1 MLIASCPCPKS
12 SKWPSSWVA
21 TPICLLH
28 SSESSNFTWKIHEN
42 PNFHGKTWDIHGKTW
57 KFHGKTWDI
66 HQISSTWRLPIG
78 LIRGEEVFTA
88 FQAQMDLGAWKIP
101 STIEAEK
108 KIRLFPKIF
117 HRTLL
122 QVLSAQIGKSLSEF
136 LRSAF
141 ECPNHDLEDKEA
153 ENALAFKLGGPH
165 MAMVKVWGC
174 SSCKCCGKAKNRPW
188 FSQKW
193 GGINY
198 GLLSSII
205 VYHKPI

>member
-1 MLIASCPCPKS
+1 MENPWKS
-12 SKWPSSWVA
+12 EFSWKNMGYSWENLENSWKNMGY
-21 TPICLLH
+21 P
-28 SSESSNFTWKIHEN
+28 SNFIDLTFTNRPHQRWRSFYSLPGPNGPRRLEN
-42 PNFHGKTWDIHGKTW
+42 PID
-57 KFHGKTWDI
+57 
-66 HQISSTWRLPIG
+66 R
-78 LIRGEEVFTA
+78 RG
-88 FQAQMDLGAWKIP
+88 W
-101 STIEAEK
+101 K
-108 KIRLFPKIF
+108 KIWLFPKIF